1 MAYDRMEAEE
11 IYSGI
16 LDMTEDEIVERL
28 QNIIYD
34 PNENNEILIWLI
46 LLLVSKVKSLHTSNE
61 RRRAPS
67 TTRESQQG

>member
-61 RRRAPS
+61 RRPTPS
-67 TTRESQQG
+67 TPREGQ

>member
-46 LLLVSKVKSLHTSNE
+46 LLLVSKVKSLHISNE
-61 RRRAPS
+61 RRAAPS
-67 TTRESQQG
+67 TPRESQ

>member
-1 MAYDRMEAEE
+1 MEAEE

-61 RRRAPS
+61 HRAAPS
-67 TTRESQQG
+67 TPRESQQG